1 MGRALAL
8 VVVLTTLAEGTAQPP
23 ANPPTIPLKAEI
35 DLGPLDDYFRVLT
48 SEQVIDPARGITV
61 VLKLQAKKDVDTS
74 QFFLKAGFF
83 DKENHLHQ
91 ASPVRFDAAFP
102 LKKDES
108 MRVEIWAGRTQK
120 PWHRVTLRRIE
131 KEVPKSE
138 YHYQ

>member
-1 MGRALAL
+1 MRHILVLAVGL
-8 VVVLTTLAEGTAQPP
+8 ATLAEGAAQVRPEVKP
-23 ANPPTIPLKAEI
+23 VPFKAAI
-35 DLGPLDDYFRVLT
+35 DLGPLEEYFRVLT
-48 SEQVIDPARGITV
+48 SEQVRDPNRGTTV

-83 DKENHLHQ
+83 DSDNHLGQ

-108 MRVEIWAGRTQK
+108 MRVEIWAGRTKQE
-120 PWHRVTLRRIE
+120 WHRVTFRRIE
-131 KEVPKSE
+131 KEAPKSE